1 MSFILGVVCD
11 AVICIGNRAI
21 KYIQTARDNMEY
33 TYTFYELGYIEYLWY
48 FLFSLYYKFLEYPIM
63 IRICSVV
70 LTVLLLTIPISYIT
84 LFARNQLLLRRKRQL
99 ERCRAKYAPTFREI
113 LIDEEDLPA
122 ELVREK
128 IADCRGK
135 NASSKFSSNELSLLT
150 QILKEKI
157 QDYNERNLNRHNYQQ
172 ILTVLNIAGWLE
184 NTIEKSGVT
193 KCIQCFQTAQILDC
207 PLRGS
212 LSARFAYHKN
222 KQLRHVARQTYAL
235 TNREEP
241 FRYME
246 EGSDFV
252 FQDSYGP
259 ELHDILVYRRDNNLL
274 MPNFIEWIKL
284 DQPTNKFRLFS
295 IDEIEFFKMDDM
307 LYDLYNYMLMTT
319 DPMVKGRAIR
329 TLGKMGYTPMK
340 DEICAMF
347 ANSSGY
353 MRASILVGLRE
364 LGLRGPQIVEFFKNC
379 YKLARREKVAMTA
392 LDALY
397 CCGAEGQAAFYAL
410 EQAADAK
417 EKMRFEHIKNPI
429 TNDRAYE
436 R

>member
-1 MSFILGVVCD
+1 
-11 AVICIGNRAI
+11 
-21 KYIQTARDNMEY
+21 MEF
-33 TYTFYELGYIEYLWY
+33 TYTFYELGYIEYVWY
-48 FLFSLYYKFLEYPIM
+48 FIYSLYYKFLEYPIM

-70 LTVLLLTIPISYIT
+70 LTLLILAIPISYMM
-84 LFARNQLLLRRKRQL
+84 LFIRNQVMLHRKRQL
-99 ERCRAKYAPTFREI
+99 ERCREKYAATFREI
-113 LIDEEDLPA
+113 LVDEEELPA

-128 IADCRGK
+128 ITDCRGK
-135 NASSKFSSNELSLLT
+135 NTSAKFSGSELNLLT

-157 QDYNERNLNRHNYQQ
+157 QNYNERNLNRHNYQQ
-172 ILTVLNIAGWLE
+172 ILAVLNIAGWLE
-184 NTIEKSGVT
+184 DTIEKSGVA
-193 KCIQCFQTAQILDC
+193 KCMQCFQTAQILDC

-222 KQLRHVARQTYAL
+222 KQLRHVARSTYAL

-246 EGSDFV
+246 EGAGFV
-252 FQDSYGP
+252 YQDSYGP
-259 ELHDILVYRRDNNLL
+259 ELHDILLYRRDNNLL

-284 DQPTNKFRLFS
+284 DQPTNKFRLFC
-295 IDEIEFFKMDDM
+295 IDEIEFFNMEENLD
-307 LYDLYNYMLMTT
+307 DLYNYMLITT
-319 DPMVKGRAIR
+319 DQMVKGRAIR
-329 TLGKMGYTPMK
+329 TLGKMGYTAMK

-347 ANSSGY
+347 ANSAGY

-364 LGLRGPQIVEFFKNC
+364 LGLRGHEIVEFYKNS
-379 YKLARREKVAMTA
+379 YKIARREKVAMTA

-397 CCGAEGQAAFYAL
+397 CCGIEGKEAFFEL

>member
-1 MSFILGVVCD
+1 
-11 AVICIGNRAI
+11 
-21 KYIQTARDNMEY
+21 MEF
-33 TYTFYELGYIEYLWY
+33 TYTFYELGYIDYIWY

-63 IRICSVV
+63 IRICSVL
-70 LTVLLLTIPISYIT
+70 LTLLILTIPISYIM
-84 LFARNQLLLRRKRQL
+84 LFIRNQLILHNNRQL
-99 ERCRAKYAPTFREI
+99 KRCREKYASTFREI
-113 LIDEEDLPA
+113 LIEEEDLPA

-128 IADCRGK
+128 IADCRGV
-135 NASSKFSSNELSLLT
+135 NASVKISKKELNHIV

-157 QDYNERNLNRHNYQQ
+157 QDYNERNLNRYNYQQ
-172 ILTVLNIAGWLE
+172 ILIVLNIAGWLE

-193 KCIQCFQTAQILDC
+193 KCIQCFQIAQILDC

-212 LSARFAYHKN
+212 LSARFAYHRN
-222 KQLRHVARQTYAL
+222 MQLRHVARQTYAL

-246 EGSDFV
+246 EGAGFV
-252 FQDSYGP
+252 YQDSYGP
-259 ELHDILVYRRDNNLL
+259 EIHDILVYRRDNNLL

-284 DQPTNKFRLFS
+284 DQPTNKFRLFC
-295 IDEIEFFKMDDM
+295 IDEIEFFKMDDV
-307 LYDLYNYMLMTT
+307 LDDLYNYMLITT
-319 DPMVKGRAIR
+319 DPMVKGRIIR
-329 TLGKMGYTPMK
+329 TLGKMGYTAMK
-340 DEICAMF
+340 DDICAMF
-347 ANSSGY
+347 ANSAGY

-364 LGLRGPQIVEFFKNC
+364 LGLRGPQIVEFYKNS
-379 YKLARREKVAMTA
+379 YKFARREKVAMTA

-397 CCGAEGQAAFYAL
+397 CCGEEGKAAFLAL

-417 EKMRFEHIKNPI
+417 EKIRFEHIKNPI